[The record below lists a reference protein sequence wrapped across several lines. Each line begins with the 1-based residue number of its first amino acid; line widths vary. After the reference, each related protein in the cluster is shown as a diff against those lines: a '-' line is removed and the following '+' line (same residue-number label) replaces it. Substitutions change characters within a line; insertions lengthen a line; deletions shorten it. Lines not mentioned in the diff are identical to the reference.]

1 MRDFFGFVVSL
12 IFIVYGFTYSILM
25 IYSSV
30 RLSHINN
37 INIASILSVDGLRN
51 GRLTSI
57 APTLCLSFPHDK
69 ALTLCENLRADGSH
83 EQIIHE
89 CGNGYA

>member
-30 RLSHINN
+30 RLFHINN
-37 INIASILSVDGLRN
+37 INTASFLSADGWRN
-51 GRLTSI
+51 G
-57 APTLCLSFPHDK
+57 
-69 ALTLCENLRADGSH
+69 
-83 EQIIHE
+83 
-89 CGNGYA
+89 

>member
-12 IFIVYGFTYSILM
+12 IFTVYGFTYSLLM

-30 RLSHINN
+30 GLFLIYN
-37 INIASILSVDGLRN
+37 INTASILSVDGWGN
-51 GRLTSI
+51 GWLISI
-57 APTLCLSFPHDK
+57 VPTLCLSFPHDK

-83 EQIIHE
+83 EHIIHE
-89 CGNGYA
+89 CGNNYA

>member
-12 IFIVYGFTYSILM
+12 IFTVYGFTYPILM

-30 RLSHINN
+30 GLFLIYN
-37 INIASILSVDGLRN
+37 INTASILSVDGWRN
-51 GRLTSI
+51 GRVISI
-57 APTLCLSFPHDK
+57 VPTLCLSFPHEK

-83 EQIIHE
+83 EHIIQE

>member
-12 IFIVYGFTYSILM
+12 IFTVYGFTYSLLM

-30 RLSHINN
+30 RLSHIYN
-37 INIASILSVDGLRN
+37 INTASILSADGWRN
-51 GRLTSI
+51 GWLISI
-57 APTLCLSFPHDK
+57 VPTLCLSFPHDK

-83 EQIIHE
+83 EHIIHE
-89 CGNGYA
+89 CGNNYA

>member
-25 IYSSV
+25 NYSSV
-30 RLSHINN
+30 RLFHIYN
-37 INIASILSVDGLRN
+37 INIASILSVDGWGN
-51 GRLTSI
+51 VRLTSI
-57 APTLCLSFPHDK
+57 VPTLCLSFPHDK

>member
-1 MRDFFGFVVSL
+1 MRDIFGFVVSL
-12 IFIVYGFTYSILM
+12 IFTVYGFTYSILM

-30 RLSHINN
+30 RLFHIYN
-37 INIASILSVDGLRN
+37 INTASILSVDGWRN
-51 GRLTSI
+51 GWLTSI
-57 APTLCLSFPHDK
+57 VPTLCLSFPHDK

>member
-30 RLSHINN
+30 RLFHIYN
-37 INIASILSVDGLRN
+37 INIASILSVDSWRN
-51 GRLTSI
+51 G
-57 APTLCLSFPHDK
+57 
-69 ALTLCENLRADGSH
+69 
-83 EQIIHE
+83 
-89 CGNGYA
+89 

>member
-12 IFIVYGFTYSILM
+12 IFTVYGFTYSLLM

-30 RLSHINN
+30 GLSHIYN
-37 INIASILSVDGLRN
+37 INTASILSVDGWRN
-51 GRLTSI
+51 GWLISI

>member
-12 IFIVYGFTYSILM
+12 IFTVYGFTYSILM

-30 RLSHINN
+30 GLFLIYN
-37 INIASILSVDGLRN
+37 INIASILSVDGWRN
-51 GRLTSI
+51 GRVISI
-57 APTLCLSFPHDK
+57 VPTLCLSFPHDK

>member
-30 RLSHINN
+30 RLFHINN
-37 INIASILSVDGLRN
+37 INTASFLSADGWRN
-51 GRLTSI
+51 GWLISI
-57 APTLCLSFPHDK
+57 VPTLCLSFPHDK

-83 EQIIHE
+83 EHIIHE